1 MSDFKFMKMA
11 IKLAA
16 KAEKKNEVPVGAV
29 IVKDDKIIARG
40 YNKRETDCCATS
52 HAEMIAIKKAC
63 KKLGAWRLTG
73 CDLYVTLEPCPM
85 CCGAAINSRI
95 DNIIFGAYDPKAG
108 ACGTILNLCDTK
120 ELNHHPTV
128 TGGVMEKECSL
139 QLTNFFRNLRKIK
152 KEEKNSNI

>member
-1 MSDFKFMKMA
+1 MSNLKFMNAA

-16 KAEKKNEVPVGAV
+16 KSEAKNEVPVGAV
-29 IVKDDKIIARG
+29 VVKNGKIIARG

-63 KKLGAWRLTG
+63 KKLGAWRLIG

-85 CCGAAINSRI
+85 CCGAAINARI
-95 DNIIFGAYDPKAG
+95 DNIFFGAYDPKAG
-108 ACGTILNLCDTK
+108 ACGTILNLCETK

-128 TGGVMEKECSL
+128 TGGVLEKECSS
-139 QLTNFFRNLRKIK
+139 QLTSFFKKLRRAK
-152 KEEKNSNI
+152 KETNN